1 MAGRTK
7 RMQARTEQVART
19 NPQEARRVRVAQA
32 KAKAELA
39 KRRKEGKTR

>member
-1 MAGRTK
+1 MAGRTE

-19 NPQEARRVRVAQA
+19 NPQDVRRVRAAQA
-32 KAKAELA
+32 KAKAALA